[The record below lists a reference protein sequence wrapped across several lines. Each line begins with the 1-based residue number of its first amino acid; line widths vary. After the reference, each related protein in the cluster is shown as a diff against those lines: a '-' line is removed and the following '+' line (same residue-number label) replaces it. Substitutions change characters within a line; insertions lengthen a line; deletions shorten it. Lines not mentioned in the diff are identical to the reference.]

1 MSNKIFRIFS
11 SLVGIFLIIV
21 GLLIISITLFTDF
34 IPEHSLIYV
43 LDIPDVT
50 VILGSIFISLVFL
63 LVPGL
68 ILISFNKVNLL
79 LERNLEET
87 KYD

>member
-1 MSNKIFRIFS
+1 MGNKIFRIFS
-11 SLVGIFLIIV
+11 SLVGLFLIIIA
-21 GLLIISITLFTDF
+21 LLIISITLFTDF

-50 VILGSIFISLVFL
+50 VILGSIFVSLIFL
-63 LVPGL
+63 LVPGF
-68 ILISFNKVNLL
+68 ILISFNKIINLL
-79 LERNLEET
+79 EKNLEET

>member
-1 MSNKIFRIFS
+1 MSNRFFRIFS
-11 SLVGIFLIIV
+11 NLIGLFLIIV
-21 GLLIISITLFTDF
+21 ALFIISITLFTDF

-50 VILGSIFISLVFL
+50 VVLGSIFISLVFL
-63 LVPGL
+63 LVPGF
-68 ILISFNKVNLL
+68 ILISFNKIILL
-79 LERNLEET
+79 LEKGLEET

>member
-11 SLVGIFLIIV
+11 SLIGLFLIIIA
-21 GLLIISITLFTDF
+21 LLIISITLFTDF

-43 LDIPDVT
+43 LDIPDIT
-50 VILGSIFISLVFL
+50 VVLGSIFISLVFL

-68 ILISFNKVNLL
+68 ILISFNKIILL
-79 LERNLEET
+79 LEQNLEET
-87 KYD
+87 KYN